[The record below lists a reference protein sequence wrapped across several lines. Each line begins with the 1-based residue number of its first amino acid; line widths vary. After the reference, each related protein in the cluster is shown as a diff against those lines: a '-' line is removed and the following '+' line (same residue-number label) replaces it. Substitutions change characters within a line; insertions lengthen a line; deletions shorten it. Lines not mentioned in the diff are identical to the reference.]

1 MCLREDTFTRDNRL
15 CDGFNRP
22 CMVLFSAVDVVAK
35 QRYVKQTKF
44 SVQREQ
50 AKSIRHVIW
59 DTKIANNFMIS
70 GQYLQS
76 SAVL

>member
-1 MCLREDTFTRDNRL
+1 MCLWEDTFTRNNRL
-15 CDGFNRP
+15 SDGFNRP

-35 QRYVKQTKF
+35 QGYVKQTKF

-50 AKSIRHVIW
+50 PKSIRRVLW
-59 DTKIANNFMIS
+59 DNKIANNFMIS